1 MVRQQL
7 LLPLVLIFS
16 GAILGQAM
24 SAVLIYEHQGQK
36 TSIGATICSGETDT
50 CATARESA
58 IAGIFG
64 ILPLPTFGFL
74 FYSGIFALAVT
85 TLLVFHNLPLNLL
98 LYASIGGLL
107 FDIFLLLYSIFFLQ
121 GICKLCAIT
130 YVATVIL
137 LIGVVIIR
145 KRGDKIM
152 KSDSLSIKGIA
163 GGLTSF
169 AVFFALAIFFQTSAK
184 AEPPGVDVAQTKR
197 EKELLIQLQNELYKQ
212 WKESPRLNL
221 DVPAAASKGAKNPV
235 LVIQEFADAL
245 CPHCRD
251 MGQKLAEFSKK
262 HPDHVR
268 VIFRHYPLDMTCN
281 SAMKRAFHAG
291 SCDLARA
298 MECGD
303 QQGKFWNMHDSIFN
317 AQENFMR
324 NPVSDK
330 AIESLAESAQVD
342 KSRLMQCYVS
352 KSTMAKVKND
362 IAAANKFQISGT
374 PTLIVNDRRLPGV
387 PGDYI
392 ISVLEKLLSEEM
404 VRK

>member
-1 MVRQQL
+1 
-7 LLPLVLIFS
+7 
-16 GAILGQAM
+16 
-24 SAVLIYEHQGQK
+24 
-36 TSIGATICSGETDT
+36 
-50 CATARESA
+50 
-58 IAGIFG
+58 
-64 ILPLPTFGFL
+64 
-74 FYSGIFALAVT
+74 
-85 TLLVFHNLPLNLL
+85 
-98 LYASIGGLL
+98 
-107 FDIFLLLYSIFFLQ
+107 
-121 GICKLCAIT
+121 
-130 YVATVIL
+130 
-137 LIGVVIIR
+137 
-145 KRGDKIM
+145 M